1 MTYLHRDIADK
12 AFERRFEISEHIKVS
27 GANLTNGLL
36 SIELVR
42 DVQEEKNPRNISISS
57 SAIEH
62 EKAV

>member
-1 MTYLHRDIADK
+1 MTFLHRGMAGK
-12 AFERRFEISEHIKVS
+12 AFERRFEIPEHIKVC

-62 EKAV
+62 EKAA

>member
-1 MTYLHRDIADK
+1 MTFLRRGIADK
-12 AFERRFEISEHIKVS
+12 AVERWFEISEHRKVS

-62 EKAV
+62 EKAA

>member
-1 MTYLHRDIADK
+1 VTYLHRGIADK

-42 DVQEEKNPRNISISS
+42 DVLEEKKPRNISISS

-62 EKAV
+62 EKAA

>member
-1 MTYLHRDIADK
+1 MTFLRRGIADK
-12 AFERRFEISEHIKVS
+12 AFERWFEISEHIKVS

-42 DVQEEKNPRNISISS
+42 DVQEEKTPRNISISS

-62 EKAV
+62 EKAA

>member
-1 MTYLHRDIADK
+1 VTYLHRDIADK

-62 EKAV
+62 EKAA

>member
-1 MTYLHRDIADK
+1 VTFLHRGIAGK
-12 AFERRFEISEHIKVS
+12 AFERRFEISKHIKVS

-62 EKAV
+62 EKAA

>member
-1 MTYLHRDIADK
+1 VTFLHRGIAGK

-62 EKAV
+62 EKAA

>member
-1 MTYLHRDIADK
+1 MTFLRRGIADK
-12 AFERRFEISEHIKVS
+12 AFERWFEISEHIKVS

-57 SAIEH
+57 NAIEH
-62 EKAV
+62 EKAA

>member
-62 EKAV
+62 EKAA

>member
-1 MTYLHRDIADK
+1 MTFLHRGIAGK

-62 EKAV
+62 EKAA